1 MVPHAEQFILDL
13 AGAIKRKIASLLS
26 MATKS
31 HKAVSGFSAVD
42 DAIQKRRVA
51 MLLFSRDLS
60 DGTRGKVL
68 ASGRCVPDRQVTIFT
83 KLELGA
89 LVGRDEAGVV
99 GILDRGFSNAIWRES
114 ERLKGLIKEQ
124 L

>member
-1 MVPHAEQFILDL
+1 MA
-13 AGAIKRKIASLLS
+13 RKA
-26 MATKS
+26 

-42 DAIQKRRVA
+42 DAIQKRGVA
-51 MLLFSRDLS
+51 MLLFARDLS

-68 ASGRCVPDRQVTIFT
+68 LPGRCVPDRQATIFT
-83 KLELGA
+83 KQELGA

-99 GILDRGFSNAIWRES
+99 GILDMGFSNALWREI

-124 L
+124 P